1 MSEKHTFKKG
11 DKCRCYGVVCT
22 IVEIDEMTAVLKS
35 KAFDDGEGHDE
46 AAFALNEIEKI

>member
-11 DKCRCYGVVCT
+11 DKCMCYGVVCT

-46 AAFALNEIEKI
+46 VAFAINEIEKI